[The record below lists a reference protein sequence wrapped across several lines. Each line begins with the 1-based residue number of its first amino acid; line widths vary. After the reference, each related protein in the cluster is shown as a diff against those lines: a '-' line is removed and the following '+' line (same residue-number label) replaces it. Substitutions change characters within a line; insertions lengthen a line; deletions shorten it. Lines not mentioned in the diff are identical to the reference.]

1 MQIDLEIPDE
11 ISATFGSDPHS
22 VKRAFLEGL
31 ALEGVRT
38 GRLSRGQVRRLLG
51 FETRYEVDG
60 FLKEHG
66 IAVEESLEEIRKSS
80 EQILARGRR

>member
-11 ISATFGSDPHS
+11 ISATFGSDPQS
-22 VKRAFLEGL
+22 VKQAFLESL

-66 IAVEESLEEIRKSS
+66 TPVEESLEEIRQAS
-80 EQILARGRR
+80 EQILVHGRR

>member
-1 MQIDLEIPDE
+1 MQINLEIPDE

-22 VKRAFLEGL
+22 VRRAFLEGL
-31 ALEGVRT
+31 ALEGVRS

-60 FLKEHG
+60 FLKDHG
-66 IAVEESLEEIRKSS
+66 VPVEESLEEVRDAS
-80 EQILARGRR
+80 ERILAHGRR

>member
-11 ISATFGSDPHS
+11 ISAIFGSDLHS
-22 VKRAFLEGL
+22 VKRALLEGL
-31 ALEGVRT
+31 ALEGVRS

-51 FETRYEVDG
+51 FGTRYEVDG

-66 IAVEESLEEIRKSS
+66 IPLEESLEEIRQAS
-80 EQILARGRR
+80 EQILAHGRQ

>member
-22 VKRAFLEGL
+22 VRRAFLEGL
-31 ALEGVRT
+31 ALEGVRS

-66 IAVEESLEEIRKSS
+66 VPLEESLEEIRQASA
-80 EQILARGRR
+80 QILAHGRR

>member
-11 ISATFGSDPHS
+11 ISVTFGSDPQS

-31 ALEGVRT
+31 ALEGVRS
-38 GRLSRGQVRRLLG
+38 GRLSRGQARRLLG

-60 FLKEHG
+60 FLKTHG
-66 IAVEESLEEIRKSS
+66 IPLEESLEEIREAS
-80 EQILARGRR
+80 EQILARGRL